1 MTKVDQLKKLS
12 NFLDLLAKGFMSTKV
27 WNNVENPCRVHTF
40 GYVIENTFVKCLM
53 KQEANQTLEN

>member
-27 WNNVENPCRVHTF
+27 WNNVENPSRVHTF
-40 GYVIENTFVKCLM
+40 FYVIENTFVKCLI
-53 KQEANQTLEN
+53 KQ